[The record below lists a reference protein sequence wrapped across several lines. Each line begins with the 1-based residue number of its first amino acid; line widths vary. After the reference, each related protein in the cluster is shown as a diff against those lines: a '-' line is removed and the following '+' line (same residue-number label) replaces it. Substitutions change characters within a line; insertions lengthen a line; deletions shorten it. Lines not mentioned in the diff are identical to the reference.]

1 MNREIRRKLSQ
12 NGEIKKIVAE
22 VVDEV
27 REDTRRDAY
36 REAFAA
42 MLLACH
48 KEEFFN
54 YARIRNV
61 VVATLRY
68 ISATECAAELVGMLK
83 GATGFDVDAPL
94 DAHMEGMEVE

>member
-1 MNREIRRKLSQ
+1 MNREIKRILIQ
-12 NGEIKKIVAE
+12 NGEIKKIV
-22 VVDEV
+22 DKL
-27 REDTRRDAY
+27 REDARRDAY

-48 KEEFFN
+48 KEEFFD

-61 VVATLRY
+61 VVATLQY

-94 DAHMEGMEVE
+94 DAHVQGMEVE